1 MLRLK
6 ISSILTLFLTSS
18 IALATDWQ
26 TVPNDP
32 LNVQITTLE
41 NGLKVYFSVNKKEP
55 KVSTNIVVFAGSKH
69 DPAETTGLAHYF
81 EHLMFKGSENFGT
94 IDYKKE
100 KPLLDQI
107 EELFEVYR
115 KTTDETKRK
124 EIYAQIDKLSV
135 EASKLSAPNEYD
147 KMLNVIGATGTN
159 AYTSNEK
166 TVYVNT
172 IPSNQIDSWL
182 DIEFE
187 RFSKPVIRLFH
198 TELETVYEEKNRAMD
213 SDSRK
218 LYEELLKNLFKK
230 HQYGTQTTLGTI
242 EDLKNP
248 SIRNVK
254 NFFNQ
259 HYVPNNMAIVM
270 AGDFDPEKALSK
282 IKSTFGQLENKT
294 VPPYNP
300 PKELAIT
307 EPIEKEIVGADA
319 EKVYIGFR
327 FPGASSK
334 DADLLTM
341 ADMIMTNGKA
351 GIIDL
356 NINQQQKVLDAFT
369 TPLLMKDYSIFLM
382 GGSPKNGQTLE
393 DVKTLLLEQINNL
406 KSGNFADWL
415 PEAVV
420 NDFKLQTMRGFKS
433 NKNRV
438 DMIASALTKGVSWNQ
453 AVAKNDR
460 LSKITKQQ
468 IVDFAKKN
476 LNSNYAVIYKRQG
489 KVEKF
494 DALPKPEISKIEINE
509 QNQSDYLKEI
519 TSRKASKVEPKFVD
533 FDKAM
538 TNENVDKKVQLYYIK
553 NEENDLFSMQ
563 IVFDIGTE
571 IKPWLNVTSAL
582 FNYLNTETMNAG
594 EIQQL
599 AYRKGCEFSLDVGRK
614 SSILTITG
622 LSESSDEI
630 IKVAEQLLTDPKVDE
645 TAFNMLTQ
653 RIIKSR
659 ENVKTD
665 KETILWKGMLNFA
678 KYGTD
683 NPFSRVVSNQQL
695 QSAKPDIIK
704 PLLKDLVSEV
714 SRIYYFG
721 AKALKEAKDT
731 ASIFSKHQNRSKY
744 KVKRFKQ
751 KETDEQ
757 LYYYNFPG
765 MKQVQVLLVAKAA
778 EFQLH
783 NIADRRLFN
792 EYFGAGM
799 SSLVF
804 QQIREAR
811 ALAYSTFASYTS
823 PRYANENHYM
833 LAFVGTQKDKFEE
846 ALSAMK
852 ELISN
857 MPMEEKRMAT
867 AKRAIENKVRTSR
880 MSDEEIFS
888 TYEYLRQMNI
898 DIDTRKVVFEN
909 IQKVNLDTLKAFHK
923 NKVSPLKFDILIL
936 GDLTEEQLTKL
947 KDVKTITEDDIFHY

>member
-1 MLRLK
+1 MFPLNLT
-6 ISSILTLFLTSS
+6 SILTLFLTVN
-18 IALATDWQ
+18 IAFTADWQ

-32 LNVQITTLE
+32 LNVQMTTLE
-41 NGLKVYFSVNKKEP
+41 NGLKVYLSVNKKEP
-55 KVSTNIVVFAGSKH
+55 KISSNIVVFAGSKH

-94 IDYKKE
+94 IDYAKE
-100 KPLLDQI
+100 KPLLNQI
-107 EELFEVYR
+107 EGLFEVYR
-115 KTTDETKRK
+115 KTTNEAKRK

-147 KMLNVIGATGTN
+147 KMLNIIGATGTN

-172 IPSNQIDSWL
+172 IPSNQLDTWL

-213 SDSRK
+213 SDSRQI
-218 LYEELLKNLFKK
+218 YEELLKHIFPT

-242 EDLKNP
+242 KDLKNP

-270 AGDFDPEKALSK
+270 AGDFNPEAALTK
-282 IKSTFGQLENKT
+282 IKSTFGQMKSRT
-294 VPPYNP
+294 VPSYNP
-300 PKELAIT
+300 PKESPIT
-307 EPIEKEIVGADA
+307 EPIEKEIVGTDA

-341 ADMIMTNGKA
+341 TDMIMTNGKA

-356 NINQQQKVLDAFT
+356 NINQQQKTLDAFT

-393 DVKTLLLEQINNL
+393 EVKTLLLEQIDNL
-406 KSGNFADWL
+406 KNGNFADWL

-420 NDFKLQTMRGFKS
+420 NDFKLQTIRGFKS

-438 DMIASALTKGVSWNQ
+438 DMISSALTKGVSWQQ
-453 AVAKNDR
+453 AVDTNVR
-460 LSKITKQQ
+460 LAKITKQQ
-468 IVDFAKKN
+468 VIDFSKKN
-476 LNSNYAVIYKRQG
+476 LNNNYVVIYKRQG
-489 KVEKF
+489 KVEKHNH
-494 DALPKPEISKIEINE
+494 LPKPAISKIEINE

-519 TSRKASKVEPKFVD
+519 VSRKAEKVEPKFVD
-533 FDKAM
+533 FEKVM
-538 TNENVDKKVQLYYIK
+538 TKEKVGKRANLYYIK
-553 NEENDLFSMQ
+553 NKENDLFSMQ

-571 IKPWLNVTSAL
+571 IKPWLSVTSAL
-582 FNYLNTETMNAG
+582 FNYLNTESMNAG

-599 AYRKGCEFSLDVGRK
+599 AYRKGSEFSLDVDRK

-622 LSESSDEI
+622 LSENSDKI
-630 IKVAEQLLTDPKVDE
+630 VKVVEQLLTNPQVDE
-645 TAFNMLTQ
+645 AAFNMLIQ
-653 RIIKSR
+653 RLIKSR
-659 ENVKTD
+659 ENIKTD
-665 KETILWKGMLNFA
+665 KEAILWKGMLNFA

-683 NPFSRVVSNQQL
+683 NPFSRVVSNKDL
-695 QSAKPDIIK
+695 LEAKPEVIK

-721 AKALKEAKDT
+721 PKELKTAKEA
-731 ASIFSKHQNRSKY
+731 ASIFTKYENRTKY

-751 KETDEQ
+751 KETDNQ
-757 LYYYNFPG
+757 VYYYNFPE
-765 MKQVQVLLVAKAA
+765 MKQVQVLLVAKADK
-778 EFQLH
+778 FDLN

-823 PRYANENHYM
+823 PRYFNENHYM

-846 ALSAMK
+846 ALSAMND
-852 ELISN
+852 LIQN
-857 MPMEEKRMAT
+857 MPIEQKRMNT
-867 AKRAIENKVRTSR
+867 ARRAIENKVRTSR
-880 MSDEEIFS
+880 MIDEEIFS
-888 TYEYLRQMNI
+888 TYEYLRQMKI
-898 DIDTRKVVFEN
+898 DIDTRKVLFEN
-909 IQKVNLDTLKAFHK
+909 IQKANIDILRTFHK
-923 NKVSPLKFDILIL
+923 EKVSPLKFDILIL
-936 GDLTEEQLTKL
+936 GDLTKEQLSKL
-947 KDVKTITEDDIFHY
+947 KNVKTIKEKDIFNY

>member
-1 MLRLK
+1 MFPIKLT
-6 ISSILTLFLTSS
+6 SILTLFLTSVF
-18 IALATDWQ
+18 AFATDWQ

-32 LNVQITTLE
+32 LNVQMTTLE
-41 NGLKVYFSVNKKEP
+41 NGLKVYFSVNDKEP
-55 KVSTNIVVFAGSKH
+55 KISTNIVVFAGSKH

-94 IDYKKE
+94 IDYAME
-100 KPLLDQI
+100 KPLLDEI
-107 EELFEVYR
+107 EQLFEVYR
-115 KTTDETKRK
+115 KTQNEEKRK
-124 EIYAQIDKLSV
+124 VIYAQIDRLSV
-135 EASKLSAPNEYD
+135 LASKLAAPNEYD

-172 IPSNQIDSWL
+172 IPSNQLETWL

-218 LYEELLKNLFKK
+218 LFEELLKNVFPT
-230 HQYGTQTTLGTI
+230 HQYGTQTTLGTV

-248 SIRNVK
+248 SIKNVK
-254 NFFNQ
+254 KFFNQ

-270 AGDFDPEKALSK
+270 AGDFNPETALAK
-282 IKSTFGQLENKT
+282 IKSTFGQMENKT
-294 VPPYNP
+294 VPAYNP
-300 PKELAIT
+300 PKESPIT
-307 EPIEKEIVGADA
+307 EPIEKEIVGVDA

-356 NINQQQKVLDAFT
+356 NINQQQKTLDAFT

-393 DVKTLLLEQINNL
+393 EVKTLLLEQINNL
-406 KSGNFADWL
+406 KTGNFADWL

-420 NDFKLQTMRGFKS
+420 NDFKLQTIRGFKS
-433 NKNRV
+433 SKNRV
-438 DMIASALTKGVSWNQ
+438 DMISSALTKGVSWQQ
-453 AVAKNDR
+453 AVEKNDR
-460 LSKITKQQ
+460 LSRITKQQ

-476 LNSNYAVIYKRQG
+476 LNKNYVVIYKRQG

-494 DALPKPEISKIEINE
+494 NALPKPEISKIEINE

-519 TSRKASKVEPKFVD
+519 VSRKAEKVEPKFVD
-533 FDKAM
+533 FEKTM
-538 TNENVDKKVQLYYIK
+538 TKEKVGKLANIHYIENK
-553 NEENDLFSMQ
+553 ENDLFSMQ

-571 IKPWLNVTSAL
+571 TKPWLSLTSAL
-582 FNYLNTETMNAG
+582 FNYLNTESMNAG

-614 SSILTITG
+614 SSILTIAG
-622 LSESSDEI
+622 LSENSDEI
-630 IKVAEQLLTDPKVDE
+630 VKVVEELMTNPQVDE
-645 TAFNMLTQ
+645 AAFNMLIQ
-653 RIIKSR
+653 RMIKSR

-683 NPFSRVVSNQQL
+683 NPFSRVVSNKDL
-695 QSAKPDIIK
+695 LEAKPEIIR

-721 AKALKEAKDT
+721 PKGLKTAKEA
-731 ASIFSKHQNRSKY
+731 ASIFTKYENRTKY

-751 KETDEQ
+751 KETDNQ
-757 LYYYNFPG
+757 VYYYNFPE
-765 MKQVQVLLVAKAA
+765 MKQVQVLLVAKADK
-778 EFQLH
+778 FDLN

-823 PRYANENHYM
+823 PRYFNENHYM

-846 ALSAMK
+846 ALSAMND
-852 ELISN
+852 LIQK
-857 MPMEEKRMAT
+857 MPIEQKRMNT
-867 AKRAIENKVRTSR
+867 ARRAIENKVRTSR
-880 MSDEEIFS
+880 MIDEEIFS
-888 TYEYLRQMNI
+888 TYEYLRQMRI
-898 DIDTRKVVFEN
+898 DIDTRKVLFEN
-909 IQKVNLDTLKAFHK
+909 IQNANTDTLKTFHK
-923 NKVSPLKFDILIL
+923 EKVLPLKFDILIL
-936 GDLTEEQLTKL
+936 GDLTEEQLSKL
-947 KDVKTITEDDIFHY
+947 KNVKTIKEKDIFNY